1 MLFENSLSMII
12 FQFDSSSIDDVVLN
26 LKSRTQFSCAGK
38 KYQAITK
45 KLKKN
50 QVKVRDCYA
59 LLFACFFVCQI
70 VGFIVR

>member
-1 MLFENSLSMII
+1 MII

-26 LKSRTQFSCAGK
+26 LKSSTQFSCEGK

-59 LLFACFFVCQI
+59 LLFACF
-70 VGFIVR
+70 